1 MSHKFCL
8 LRLRQCDIWP
18 FFEEKSVFMTFGTLT
33 FMLFDKDD
41 RTPEIILNVFQ
52 TFLFFMV
59 TITHVR
65 IGMFALLNST
75 CGLGCKNP
83 SLNP

>member
-8 LRLRQCDIWP
+8 LRLRWCDIWP
-18 FFEEKSVFMTFGTLT
+18 FSEENSVFMTFETLT
-33 FMLFDKDD
+33 LMLFDKDD
-41 RTPEIILNVFQ
+41 HTPEIILNVFQ

-59 TITHVR
+59 TIAHVWIR
-65 IGMFALLNST
+65 MFALLNYT
-75 CGLGCKNP
+75 WGLGCKNP